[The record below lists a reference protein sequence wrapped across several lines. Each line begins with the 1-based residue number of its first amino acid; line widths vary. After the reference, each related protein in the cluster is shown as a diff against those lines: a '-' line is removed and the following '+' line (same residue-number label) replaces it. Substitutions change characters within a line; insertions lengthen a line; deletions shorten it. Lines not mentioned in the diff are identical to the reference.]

1 MDSGDRLGGR
11 LVVLRGDSG
20 AGKSSV
26 AREVQRG
33 FAKGSCAVVGQDA
46 VRRTILR
53 EPDESGA
60 FNVTLIETIATAC
73 LDHCAVVVV
82 EGILDADRYG
92 QMLERLHH
100 RACRSHFYAWDLT
113 FEETARRH
121 HTRPQAAEFTVADM
135 RSWYRGWQPLPFVD
149 ERRMGADW
157 SLRATVLRVRSDL
170 FDESLPEVSAR
181 H

>member
-1 MDSGDRLGGR
+1 MDGDGELSGQ

-33 FAKGSCAVVGQDA
+33 FAKGRCAVVGQD
-46 VRRTILR
+46 VIRRTILR
-53 EPDESGA
+53 ERDEPDA

-92 QMLERLHH
+92 RMLERLQH
-100 RACRSHFYAWDLT
+100 RAFRSHFYAWDLA

-149 ERRMGADW
+149 ELRMGADW
-157 SLRATVLRVRSDL
+157 SLHATARRIRSDL
-170 FDESLPEVSAR
+170 LCKPRPEALER
-181 H
+181 N